1 MSIEAILGFRANCK
15 IDQCTNFLPHRDRNG
30 RRISIFREMRTK
42 TDGYQRSIPIPS
54 TNITRKSRL
63 SQFLKNFQQAV
74 RNGDLRERR
83 VQTGIGEVEVRVP
96 KVRDHSGWVRVVR
109 SIYTLPHGK

>member
-15 IDQCTNFLPHRDRNG
+15 IDQCTNFLPHRERKWQKSKHRQRNVNKNQWLPK
-30 RRISIFREMRTK
+30 IYSDTPE
-42 TDGYQRSIPIPS
+42 D
-54 TNITRKSRL
+54 ITCKSRL
-63 SQFLKNFQQAV
+63 SQFWKNFQRAV
-74 RNGDLRERR
+74 RNGYVRERR
-83 VQTGIGEVEVRVP
+83 VQTGIGEVEVWVP